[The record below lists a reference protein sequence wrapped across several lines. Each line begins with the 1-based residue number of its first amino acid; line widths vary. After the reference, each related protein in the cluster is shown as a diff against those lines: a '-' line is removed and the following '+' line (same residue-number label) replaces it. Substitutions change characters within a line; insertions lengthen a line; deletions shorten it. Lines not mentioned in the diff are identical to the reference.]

1 MSIRQQLLSI
11 DVERA
16 ASQFVP
22 ACGDNIGKLLVMGD
36 GGDGEA
42 GDGVAG
48 DGEVGEVDDRA
59 GLGEPVMEAGH
70 CRDGWLPGQDWTHRP
85 LLMASTTLASRMD
98 DLQTNRSRPVT
109 ASQVVFSTV
118 WYTLSGTL
126 MQLGHVHT
134 GSKQSVEFA
143 SCRTR
148 LDTGGLEVPNTL
160 FRFERRS

>member
-1 MSIRQQLLSI
+1 M
-11 DVERA
+11 
-16 ASQFVP
+16 
-22 ACGDNIGKLLVMGD
+22 LLVMGD

-48 DGEVGEVDDRA
+48 DGEVGEVGDRAGLDTAGDACA
-59 GLGEPVMEAGH
+59 GLGEPIVEPVVEAGH
-70 CRDGWLPGQDWTHRP
+70 WRDGWLPGHDWTHCP
-85 LLMASTTLASRMD
+85 LLIASTTVASRMD
-98 DLQTNRSRPVT
+98 DPQRNRSRPVT